1 MKIILTEKRELVT
14 KNGKKG
20 YVINGTFIPLDDKRQ
35 DGKNDGI
42 PEVTG
47 GNKGAQGTQKDNS
60 GVTTVTPGAQGT
72 QTNKGA
78 QGTQTNQGAQGTQ
91 TNQGAQ
97 GTQTNKG
104 AQDNSDEDEGSEV
117 ARTGKYSTDSQ
128 GRDYDDPEYGQPA
141 KKVEPTNQGA
151 QGTQKVVTPKI
162 TTKSGKELPKPR
174 EVKKGSTRERMI
186 NRNVEI
192 HGADKIINLRNK
204 NAAFQATR
212 KKGSGYSMDDFV
224 KDFPNSNTAKERRS
238 RGGGNHPDLDRVL
251 GRSSSSSNSSTKAA
265 SGDKLNSNTHY
276 TSKIGAFLN
285 NKKVGD
291 PKGSS
296 RNKSVQQIDHN
307 NESYDA
313 YDLVLDYVITEG
325 HAENQDEANYVM
337 MQMTSEQIQHIV
349 SLYEV

>member
-20 YVINGTFIPLDDKRQ
+20 YVVNGTFIPLDDSRQ
-35 DGKNDGI
+35 DGKNDGV

-78 QGTQTNQGAQGTQ
+78 Q
-91 TNQGAQ
+91 
-97 GTQTNKG
+97 
-104 AQDNSDEDEGSEV
+104 DNSDEGSEV

-128 GRDYDDPEYGQPA
+128 GRDYDDSEYGQPA
-141 KKVEPTNQGA
+141 KKVEPK
-151 QGTQKVVTPKI
+151 KVEAPKVETPKI
-162 TTKSGKELPKPR
+162 TTKSGKELPKPK
-174 EVKKGSTRERMI
+174 EVKKGSTKERMI
-186 NRNVEI
+186 NKNVEI

-224 KDFPNSNTAKERRS
+224 KDFPNSNAAKDRRAS
-238 RGGGNHPDLDRVL
+238 GGGNHPDLDRVL

-291 PKGSS
+291 PKGNS
-296 RNKSVQQIDHN
+296 RNKSVQQIDPN
-307 NESYDA
+307 YESYDA

>member
-78 QGTQTNQGAQGTQ
+78 Q
-91 TNQGAQ
+91 
-97 GTQTNKG
+97 
-104 AQDNSDEDEGSEV
+104 DNSDEDEGSEV

-162 TTKSGKELPKPR
+162 TTKSGKELPKQR

-186 NRNVEI
+186 NKNVEI

-224 KDFPNSNTAKERRS
+224 KDFPDSNAAKDRR
-238 RGGGNHPDLDRVL
+238 
-251 GRSSSSSNSSTKAA
+251 K
-265 SGDKLNSNTHY
+265 
-276 TSKIGAFLN
+276 SKKIAPPGW
-285 NKKVGD
+285 D
-291 PKGSS
+291 
-296 RNKSVQQIDHN
+296 
-307 NESYDA
+307 ESYDA
-313 YDLVLDYVITEG
+313 FDIVSAYLIDSNQV
-325 HAENQDEANYVM
+325 ENMDEALYVM
-337 MQMTSEQIQHIV
+337 TEMDAQTIQGIV
-349 SLYEV
+349 EDFKKKA